1 MNRFSGIKCIHCGET
16 IKRKS
21 DIPAEPLNPKRTCL
35 VCGQTTDLTKD
46 IPLPEIKSISGKAL
60 NCLVKGQW
68 KEGLELAKRTEL
80 LVTKHFSLPVLEWV
94 EVQIAIYGQKMS
106 KMAVVAHQRI
116 PHYSRFLI
124 HLANTH
130 MLCVV

>member
-80 LVTKHFSLPVLEWV
+80 LVTKHCEIGSLEVPRQRLVLNSGLSLGM
-94 EVQIAIYGQKMS
+94 AILLC
-106 KMAVVAHQRI
+106 HQ
-116 PHYSRFLI
+116 S
-124 HLANTH
+124 
-130 MLCVV
+130 

>member
-16 IKRKS
+16 IKRKKS

-46 IPLPEIKSISGKAL
+46 IPLPEMKSISGKAL

-68 KEGLELAKRTEL
+68 KEGLELAKKTEL
-80 LVTKHFSLPVLEWV
+80 LVTKHFSLPVLEWI
-94 EVQIAIYGQKMS
+94 EVQIAIWKCLWLKFGSMRLVKS
-106 KMAVVAHQRI
+106 
-116 PHYSRFLI
+116 L
-124 HLANTH
+124 
-130 MLCVV
+130 